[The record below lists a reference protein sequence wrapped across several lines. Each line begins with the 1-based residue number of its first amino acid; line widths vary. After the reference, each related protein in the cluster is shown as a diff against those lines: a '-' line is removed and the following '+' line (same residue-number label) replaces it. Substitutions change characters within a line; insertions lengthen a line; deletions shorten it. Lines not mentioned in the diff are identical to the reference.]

1 MKHMLMLIAGTRSDE
16 HRAVFHT
23 FAEALVRMIG
33 RRQATARVRAVE
45 L

>member
-1 MKHMLMLIAGTRSDE
+1 MKHMLMLIAGTRSGA

-23 FAEALVRMIG
+23 FAEGLARMIG
-33 RRQATARVRAVE
+33 RRQGTARVRAVE